1 MFFIIF
7 RVIVYSASEFL
18 SSEKNDEIDK
28 KIGIYAAYRVFL
40 EGRCV
45 KAPEAVSRNTA
56 AFPIPVLKHFV
67 PKNNNLCAFA

>member
-18 SSEKNDEIDK
+18 SSEKTTKLTK
-28 KIGIYAAYRVFL
+28 KISLYAAYRVFL

-45 KAPEAVSRNTA
+45 KAPEAVSQNTA
-56 AFPIPVLKHFV
+56 AFSIPVLKYFV
-67 PKNNNLCAFA
+67 PKNNNS

>member
-18 SSEKNDEIDK
+18 SSEKTTKLTK
-28 KIGIYAAYRVFL
+28 KIGLYAAYRVFL

-45 KAPEAVSRNTA
+45 KDPEAVSRNTA
-56 AFPIPVLKHFV
+56 AFPIPVLKYFV

>member
-18 SSEKNDEIDK
+18 SSDK
-28 KIGIYAAYRVFL
+28 TTKLTISLYAAYRVFL

-45 KAPEAVSRNTA
+45 KDPEAVSRNTA
-56 AFPIPVLKHFV
+56 VFQIPVLKYFV
-67 PKNNNLCAFA
+67 PKNNNSCGFA